1 MLNIL
6 YRRLHPDKKR
16 RRTDTITTKIGKE
29 MTLPML
35 QSGKP
40 SIHMPKEAA
49 RIWLKVT
56 DVRVE
61 RLQEITEDGCIAE
74 EYIHQIAE
82 DVTLHLDV
90 MYVLMKDMMKSI
102 SS

>member
-1 MLNIL
+1 M
-6 YRRLHPDKKR
+6 DA
-16 RRTDTITTKIGKE
+16 
-29 MTLPML
+29 L
-35 QSGKP
+35 Q
-40 SIHMPKEAA
+40 
-49 RIWLKVT
+49 R
-56 DVRVE
+56 
-61 RLQEITEDGCIAE
+61 